1 MFWMCCSIK
10 AANVQWNLQ
19 RIQIISADYMQTNM
33 VIYKCAQVV
42 QAVWVGCRQPGGWE
56 RGASTWEY
64 MGAQVGSMV
73 GCRAQLDTTA
83 LGLRKDPRSL
93 VYSPSP
99 SLGMRRKIWF
109 LESPNFSDLS
119 QTSQLS
125 VHLCLQP
132 LLAWIIRQQQTTSSH
147 VNQSNLQAP

>member
-1 MFWMCCSIK
+1 MSSETSSK
-10 AANVQWNLQ
+10 SRSYLQ
-19 RIQIISADYMQTNM
+19 TICRPINM
-33 VIYKCAQVV
+33 VRYMCAKVV
-42 QAVWVGCRQPGGWE
+42 QVVWVGCRQPGGGSVV
-56 RGASTWEY
+56 RVHGSTWEHKL
-64 MGAQVGSMV
+64 GAHGGSMV

-99 SLGMRRKIWF
+99 SLGMRRRIWIWF
-109 LESPNFSDLS
+109 FESRTFSDLS